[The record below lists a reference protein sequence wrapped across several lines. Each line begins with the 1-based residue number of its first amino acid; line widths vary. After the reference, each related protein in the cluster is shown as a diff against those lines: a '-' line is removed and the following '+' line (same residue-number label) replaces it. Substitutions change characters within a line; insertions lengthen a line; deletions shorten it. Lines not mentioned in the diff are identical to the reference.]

1 MQRLRAGKEIPM
13 SKEKTKEEII
23 RHKKNAIH
31 KLNLLLESYI
41 TSDTK
46 ELLKKA
52 DLMSY
57 WIEEFSDYIKEEHNF
72 DPKRLKSYKRGD
84 VVKLNFGFNIGSEY
98 GGLHY
103 AIVINNKNPRNSS
116 VLTVIP
122 LTSLKST
129 EDQIHP
135 DDVFLGNEIYK
146 ALKLKYDTISQNL
159 EHEQRET
166 DEYQKAFSIAFEI
179 AKDKV
184 ESVKVSDSDSPT
196 FEQDLQDAQKY
207 IAALHKIEE
216 ILNQKIAD
224 NAASKQQLDKIGAEI
239 SHMKAGS
246 VALVSSIMTV
256 SKMRIYDPRNARGVL
271 NGIRLSEDG
280 IEKINKKLKE
290 LFIHE

>member
-1 MQRLRAGKEIPM
+1 M

-23 RHKKNAIH
+23 QHKKKAMR

-41 TSDTK
+41 NSSEKT
-46 ELLKKA
+46 LLKKT

-57 WIEEFSDYIKEEHNF
+57 WIEEFSDYIKEERNF
-72 DPKRLKSYKRGD
+72 DPKHLKAYKRGD
-84 VVKLNFGFNIGSEY
+84 VIKLNFGFNVGSEY

-103 AIVINNKNPRNSS
+103 AVVINNKNHRNSP

-146 ALKLKYDTISQNL
+146 ALKLKYDTISQTL
-159 EHEQRET
+159 EREQLET
-166 DEYQKAFSIAFEI
+166 DEYQKAFSIAYEI
-179 AKDKV
+179 AKNKV
-184 ESVKVSDSDSPT
+184 ESLQASASDSPT

-207 IAALHKIEE
+207 ITALRKIGE

-224 NAASKQQLDKIGAEI
+224 NTASKQQLDKIGAEI
-239 SHMKAGS
+239 AHMKSGS
-246 VALVSSIMTV
+246 IALVSSIMTV

-280 IEKINKKLKE
+280 MEKINKKLKD